1 MIVFEENIMS
11 TEQVAN
17 AEQPNQAAVYEK
29 PIIRKVG
36 RIRDVTKGVAYK
48 GEPEEMDIFGRNG
61 NGS

>member
-1 MIVFEENIMS
+1 MS